1 MRTVFLAIAITC
13 ITCIAAAQTKYPV
26 PDKSPM
32 DMCYYPSNYPILKIQ
47 NKTAEPPVC
56 RIVYSRPYKNGR
68 TVYGELVEFGK
79 IWRLG
84 ANEATEIELFRDAK
98 IGNSKLK
105 KGRYSM
111 YAIPLKEK
119 WTIIINKDTDTWGA
133 FQYDE
138 KKDVLRLDVKPQTV
152 SSPAEAFTMYFDKVN
167 NMVNL
172 VIAWDNVQTYVPF
185 SFN

>member
-1 MRTVFLAIAITC
+1 MRTYLLVIALASLSCLAQ
-13 ITCIAAAQTKYPV
+13 AQTKYPA

-32 DMCYYPSNYPILKIQ
+32 DMCYYPTNYPILKIQ

-56 RIVYSRPYKNGR
+56 RIVYSRPFKNGR
-68 TVYGELVEFGK
+68 TVYGELVEYGK

-98 IGNSKLK
+98 IGNTKLK

-138 KKDVLRLDVKPQTV
+138 KKDVVRLEVKPQTTPT
-152 SSPAEAFTMYFDKVN
+152 PAEAFTMYFDKVDTT
-167 NMVNL
+167 VNL
-172 VIAWDNVQTYVPF
+172 VIAWDNVQTNVPF
-185 SFN
+185 

>member
-1 MRTVFLAIAITC
+1 
-13 ITCIAAAQTKYPV
+13 
-26 PDKSPM
+26 M

-47 NKTAEPPVC
+47 NKTVEPPVC
-56 RIVYSRPYKNGR
+56 RIVYSRPQKNGR

-111 YAIPLKEK
+111 YAIPSKEK

-138 KKDVLRLDVKPQTV
+138 KKDVLRVDVKPQTTPT
-152 SSPAEAFTMYFDKVN
+152 PAEAFTMYFDKVDTT
-167 NMVNL
+167 VNL
-172 VIAWDNVQTYVPF
+172 VIAWDNVQTNVPF